1 MFKRVALALE
11 LVGVVKVSK
20 SRKQMMKSWILPKI
34 ERNSPRIQDT
44 ILSVFGS
51 FFLKNPG
58 FHSLLSRFT
67 DLKYET
73 NQSWIDQCANVL

>member
-1 MFKRVALALE
+1 MSVVQKSGALE

-20 SRKQMMKSWILPKI
+20 SRKQMMKSWSFPKNEI
-34 ERNSPRIQDT
+34 RPGYYPKCVWF
-44 ILSVFGS
+44 VFW
-51 FFLKNPG
+51 KNPG